1 MERAKQQED
10 KVMQREQEIQQPQL
24 LLTIKQVQRALGISR
39 SMVYHLVQRGELRVI
54 HIGTAI
60 RVRQSEIRRFLQA
73 CEAAEQMG
81 QRMNK
86 KRNAKKQGKRSHE

>member
-1 MERAKQQED
+1 
-10 KVMQREQEIQQPQL
+10 MQREQEIQQPQL
-24 LLTIKQVQRALGISR
+24 LLTIKQVQRVLGVSR
-39 SMVYHLVQRGELRVI
+39 SMVYRLVQRGELRVI

-81 QRMNK
+81 PGMSK
-86 KRNAKKQGKRSHE
+86 KRSAKQQGKRNHDARRRESAQ